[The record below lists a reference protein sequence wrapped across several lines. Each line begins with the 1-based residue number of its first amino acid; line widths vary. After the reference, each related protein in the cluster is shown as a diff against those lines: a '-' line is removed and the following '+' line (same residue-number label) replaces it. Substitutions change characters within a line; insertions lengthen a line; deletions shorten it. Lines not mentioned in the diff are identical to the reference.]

1 MEVLLALS
9 AFLILQTL
17 WRWYRNRP
25 KPRPPVEVLPASP
38 ELAAPRVH
46 EPFSPEL
53 DAKLKSYFAQVK
65 KNMDNMAELKRRNK
79 EMFPNG

>member
-9 AFLILQTL
+9 AFLILRTL
-17 WRWYRNRP
+17 WKYLFRT
-25 KPRPPVEVLPASP
+25 KQSAPVEVLPASP
-38 ELAAPRVH
+38 QLAAPRVH